1 VFQEF
6 YLHNY
11 LTVSESISYAIK
23 FKTGNSLSDAES
35 DEKVCKILETFGL
48 TECANQLTKYLSG
61 GQQKRL
67 SIAQEIVD
75 DPKIIFLDECTT
87 GLDSASSMQC
97 INLLRKLADN
107 GHTVICTIH
116 QPSSR
121 MLELFDNLY
130 AIERGQCIYQ
140 GSFKS
145 LVPFMRD
152 CGVECPTNYNPA
164 EYLLEICD
172 NEYMIK
178 KLNSESGKC
187 RNIERKVSVDDLAF
201 IFESKFD
208 FCQQLNDVFRR
219 QLIITSRNWKNTAIR
234 ILVHLF
240 IGIVSGVMF
249 YNIGNDASQIIQNY
263 RLIMVLLIFPFYSA
277 AYSQLT
283 YSKASIHV
291 KKNYSQHFLTFTVH
305 ESFPILKRECFNGWF
320 KPEIFNIIL
329 LISDIHIQLIC
340 LFLYVTPIYLLSN
353 QPLELYRY
361 STCLLIIFLVTLI
374 TQNFSLIASFSYRL
388 MVRFFVKFVF

>member
-1 VFQEF
+1 
-6 YLHNY
+6 LHNY

-87 GLDSASSMQC
+87 GLDSVSSMQC

-172 NEYMIK
+172 NDDK
-178 KLNSESGKC
+178 KRHFKAMVCHKMNEICDKQINKTFVKDQTYYSLDCSFKLWTLF
-187 RNIERKVSVDDLAF
+187 EREVLMTK
-201 IFESKFD
+201 
-208 FCQQLNDVFRR
+208 
-219 QLIITSRNWKNTAIR
+219 RNWKFVRNRLLTNFYYAIMVCV
-234 ILVHLF
+234 L
-240 IGIVSGVMF
+240 F
-249 YNIGNDASQIIQNY
+249 YNIGNDASNVFKNFKLVLGT
-263 RLIMVLLIFPFYSA
+263 LIVVLYTS
-277 AYSQLT
+277 AYSQITFCKFYLN
-283 YSKASIHV
+283 SI
-291 KKNYSQHFLTFTVH
+291 KF
-305 ESFPILKRECFNGWF
+305 CF
-320 KPEIFNIIL
+320 
-329 LISDIHIQLIC
+329 QL
-340 LFLYVTPIYLLSN
+340 N
-353 QPLELYRY
+353 K
-361 STCLLIIFLVTLI
+361 
-374 TQNFSLIASFSYRL
+374 
-388 MVRFFVKFVF
+388 FF